1 MSAFLIRRQTDRITL
16 ILWACVSMPNYFVAK
31 VRPNPSSCQA
41 LDSARETM
49 QACCRIEIAEGDV
62 AAAVG
67 KMEAID
73 GDVDRFN
80 HFLAAAERDH
90 TSRKSPA
97 CSCVSITVA
106 ASS

>member
-1 MSAFLIRRQTDRITL
+1 
-16 ILWACVSMPNYFVAK
+16 MPNYFVAK

-80 HFLAAAERDH
+80 HFLAAAEARSQLAKIARVLVRLDH
-90 TSRKSPA
+90 GGSVIVNANHS
-97 CSCVSITVA
+97 VM
-106 ASS
+106 